1 MVKNAD
7 AVVNANVADPADAAN
22 NQTSK
27 SPRAYRGD
35 FFTVTEGSHGITDN
49 DNAESVIQWGASIT
63 EVYYN

>member
-7 AVVNANVADPADAAN
+7 AVVSANVADPADAAN

-27 SPRAYRGD
+27 SPRRPRGD

-49 DNAESVIQWGASIT
+49 AESIIQ
-63 EVYYN
+63 